1 MALSGLGHNAGLAI
15 QHLVVL
21 NLLFDWLD
29 TCLLLAEF
37 FVDSLQLLLFVFDK
51 IVALIKLTLQGI
63 FLK

>member
-1 MALSGLGHNAGLAI
+1 MALSCLGHNAGLAI

-37 FVDSLQLLLFVFDK
+37 LIDSLQLLLFLFDK
-51 IVALIKLTLQGI
+51 IVAFI
-63 FLK
+63 